1 VARVEIPTT
10 AELSLEARGIL
21 DALSHRVGFLPNLHR
36 LMTLSP
42 HALRGIT
49 SLQSSMA
56 GTLDAE
62 TRTAIALAVSEVNA
76 CSYCLSRH
84 CYTAGR
90 INKTAKEEIALNREG
105 RSGEAKRSAAA
116 RFAAKIVDL
125 RGHIDDA
132 EFNRVKAAGFTD
144 SELVEIVVLS
154 VQYLLTNYISNVF
167 QIDLDFPTSESQST
181 MEPTEG

>member
-10 AELSLEARGIL
+10 AELSPEARGIL
-21 DALSHRVGFLPNLHR
+21 DALSRRLGFLPNLHR

-42 HALRGIT
+42 SALRGIT

-56 GTLDAE
+56 ATLDAE
-62 TRTAIALAVSEVNA
+62 TRTSIALAVSEVNA
-76 CSYCLSRH
+76 CSYCLGRH

-90 INKTAKEEIALNREG
+90 INKMSKEEIALNRQG
-105 RSGEAKRSAAA
+105 RSGDAKRNAAA
-116 RFAAKIVDL
+116 RFAAKVVDQ

-132 EFNRVKAAGFTD
+132 EFNRVKDAGFTD
-144 SELVEIVVLS
+144 SELVEIVALS

-167 QIDLDFPTSESQST
+167 EIDLDFPTLDSQPM
-181 MEPTEG
+181 MEPTQE